1 MTSAVAPLL
10 GAYDYKIAY
19 KAGEKHSNADAHAHA
34 HAHALSLCSTIGLT
48 RWIVNQ
54 RS

>member
-19 KAGEKHSNADAHAHA
+19 KAGEKHSDADA

-48 RWIVNQ
+48 KWIMKQ